1 MNESVAIEMAIRA
14 RKELSAMDST
24 IRKVRK
30 MKRRF
35 ANMARSVIGYA
46 QKISAAV
53 AKMKAAFIKLNNAL
67 RTLRNVALKAFT
79 ALVALTGIPI
89 YKFAKFEQAMA
100 NVNTLLDT
108 SSKKFRELQDGVIS
122 VSNRVG
128 ESAESLSTAL
138 YDIVSAGVDAGN
150 SIGVLDLSARA
161 ATAGMTDT
169 QTAVNAGIATVNAF
183 NLEIQDLT
191 KVFDL
196 QFQTVRKGVITYEQ
210 LSNAQGELL
219 PSARKLN
226 ESLENMYG
234 SLAFVTKNGL
244 SAEMAS
250 TSLARAYDG
259 LIQKSSQLADAGV
272 EVYNEFG
279 KFRGIVDIVEDLSDR
294 LEGLSDQKMQDVLQ
308 SIGFEIRAA
317 RAIIPMIKNVDGLRE
332 SVNAM
337 SDSTGSME
345 DAFKKAANTISFRFN
360 KAKER
365 VTNSIIAIGRSFKTE
380 INSMLDDIGAWAL
393 AIQNFVSE
401 NREAIKSIL
410 TFALRMTATVA
421 VFATVGTA
429 LMSLLTPIGIV
440 STAMFAFG
448 AAWYLN
454 MWDIRDKTDKAISKI
469 IELWG
474 DLQESTKNTVDYSIK
489 KWNELKEWW
498 QNTTWIEK
506 AQDIGKI
513 TLSIGQWGFESVNGA
528 GESLWNWIVNE
539 YDVNEDGSIS
549 LAESILPL
557 IKISNWL
564 WENVAGPILS
574 SLWNWLTEKFD
585 INSDGNITLNEAL
598 ELTLKVSVAGF
609 EKVGDIAGQFSDWIK
624 NSIYNGS
631 GSIEEQLESQ
641 TSNEGL
647 GELLQAIYRAEGGA
661 NSSVPYGMTGF
672 RDQGYQFAL
681 NSNQEF
687 FEGMESALGL
697 EAQSKEW
704 FAAAAATTVTNYW
717 ELFKE
722 NYELKADQT
731 LSDLSDKMQDKFI
744 EYLGSNYAPS
754 AAHELNQNWIPN
766 VSDFYEENKQFSQ
779 AGEIATDI
787 GVNFENAE
795 VVIKATI
802 EWTGETYQSI
812 KNAFNTGDWSDALDI
827 GTDIF
832 EAGMAIYVGLKLAD
846 MAVTSLIT
854 AIQAAIQ
861 GSAFIAKLSG
871 MSALAGPAALGLMSL
886 GVQLIEWSNDKGKT
900 WQDVGKNIAAA
911 LAAGLG
917 IGSFTGSPQA
927 GVLAFTLALNLE
939 LGEKADS
946 LGEKIKEQFLDLP
959 LFPSFMENNPA
970 MRDVLDWNL
979 DGNADQVKPHMA
991 TGGYISGA
999 GTSTSDSI
1007 PAMLSD
1013 GEYIINAASTGRWRP
1028 ILEAIN
1034 SGNFSGFRRGGPAD
1048 QRTYVP
1054 PNVANEWALKASGLG
1069 DNPALK
1075 YLAKVSKD
1083 TENFNHIL
1091 DLVSGF
1097 KGMKAE
1103 YQDKMDELNNL
1114 NEELRK
1120 QIEKQLDDI
1129 SGNTE
1134 EFTAGL
1140 SDLTNELSSFA
1151 NNIAN
1156 ITGSETAGLAGNLI
1170 GSGKNMYDQ
1179 FQNFGNATDMMGKIT
1194 SGFGMANAALGAV
1207 SAFKSWNE
1215 SRNEKAQQYWQEQLE
1230 LDREQLDKINQIES
1244 NTKETTTNLIKYL
1257 SQNPTNSNIAGGRSV
1272 LDDVYNSLRGNLR
1285 PNFGQIAYNVKEE
1298 DVWFDDE
1305 ETKTYNPES
1314 FLRNQ
1319 MGINTPGSLSGMG
1332 LDQLQ
1337 NVYDQVRNVSGSQ
1350 LKSVAQDIAD
1360 TMDAGWAGS
1369 GELKSWSSNFGS
1381 FKTKLGNYLNTLK
1394 DLESTLGKLQES
1406 TRLES
1411 FAGVEFLNASERV
1424 DQYRKQVEDFFKASG
1439 KSISSHQK
1447 EIDAMVNEYADKV
1460 VDGGKRIITIM
1471 RDVRSSFIQAFSGG
1485 ESALDSLIGSLQP
1498 YFDTLKSNIASI
1510 FYDIELDQLDA
1521 QLKNLFGK
1529 LTDRLA
1535 NYSGD
1540 NPLDFAEDILQS
1552 GSLKNV
1558 FSNIIDISKNMEDME
1573 SINDIII
1580 EQFTDQAKAAG
1591 MTEEEIDNLLEK
1603 MGLLNDESKEI
1614 TQQMQEVK
1622 NALSD
1627 AMDAALESEDL
1638 FDFRTA
1644 LGESIYESAKDGLI
1658 QAFMESEVYQEMFS
1672 KWFDGQDINF
1682 TGNLEQDFD
1691 NMQGILDN
1699 LQDEL
1704 REAGMDFDTTKVPTG
1719 DDSTGSD
1726 DYYGGSGVP
1735 EGEGGGTINNY
1746 TYEFAPHDNTFMG
1759 TDREDLYKEFLK
1771 WIKDK
1776 EDDEA

>member
-14 RKELSAMDST
+14 RRELSAMDDT
-24 IRKVRK
+24 IRKVRE

-122 VSNRVG
+122 VSNKVG

-138 YDIVSAGVDAGN
+138 YDIVSAGVDASN

-161 ATAGMTDT
+161 ATAGMTNAK
-169 QTAVNAGIATVNAF
+169 TAVNAGIATVNAF
-183 NLEIQDLT
+183 NLKIQDLT

-259 LIQKSSQLADAGV
+259 LIQKSSKLADAGV
-272 EVYNEFG
+272 EVYDEFG
-279 KFRGIVDIVEDLSDR
+279 KFRGIVDIVKDLSEE
-294 LEGLSDQKMQDVLQ
+294 LEGLSDKKMQKTLQ
-308 SIGFEIRAA
+308 KIGFEIRAA
-317 RAIIPMIKNVDGLRE
+317 RAIIPMIKNIDGLKE
-332 SVNAM
+332 SVDAM
-337 SDSTGSME
+337 SNSAGSME
-345 DAFKKAANTISFRFN
+345 DAFEKATNTISFRFN

-365 VTNSIIAIGRSFKTE
+365 IVNSIIEIGRSFKTE
-380 INSMLDDIGAWAL
+380 INSMLDSIGSWTL

-429 LMSLLTPIGIV
+429 LMSLLTPIGLV
-440 STAMFAFG
+440 STAIFAFG

-454 MWDIRDKTDKAISKI
+454 MWDIRDKTKTAVQDINDWWN
-469 IELWG
+469 ELKE
-474 DLQESTKNTVDYSIK
+474 DAENTVDQTIE

-513 TLSIGQWGFESVNGA
+513 TLEVAEWGFNEITKITQ
-528 GESLWNWIVNE
+528 SLKDWIE
-539 YDVNEDGSIS
+539 
-549 LAESILPL
+549 
-557 IKISNWL
+557 
-564 WENVAGPILS
+564 
-574 SLWNWLTEKFD
+574 EKY
-585 INSDGNITLNEAL
+585 GV
-598 ELTLKVSVAGF
+598 ELTVENAIDAVIGIGEFTFDGMKNLASDFSSWFKQKVMP
-609 EKVGDIAGQFSDWIK
+609 SD
-624 NSIYNGS
+624 
-631 GSIEEQLESQ
+631 GSIEEQIEREIGNS
-641 TSNEGL
+641 GI
-647 GELLQAIYRAEGGA
+647 GELLKAIYRAEGGA

-697 EAQSKEW
+697 EAQSKDW

-717 ELFKE
+717 ELFKD
-722 NYELKADQT
+722 NYELAADQT
-731 LSDLSDKMQDKFI
+731 LASLSDEMQDKFI

-766 VSDFYEENKQFSQ
+766 VSEFYNSNKQLNESTGISDLIDENLTLD
-779 AGEIATDI
+779 AAIDLTI
-787 GVNFENAE
+787 G
-795 VVIKATI
+795 
-802 EWTGETYQSI
+802 
-812 KNAFNTGDWSDALDI
+812 I
-827 GTDIF
+827 GTIAIAF
-832 EAGMAIYVGLKLAD
+832 TAAKLMSAIIAELIAQGILLKMGAQMALGGAAK
-846 MAVTSLIT
+846 T
-854 AIQAAIQ
+854 A
-861 GSAFIAKLSG
+861 GSAGL
-871 MSALAGPAALGLMSL
+871 ALAGGLTIGATLSVL
-886 GVQLIEWSNDKGKT
+886 LDPEIENYTEW
-900 WQDVGKNIAAA
+900 
-911 LAAGLG
+911 
-917 IGSFTGSPQA
+917 
-927 GVLAFTLALNLE
+927 
-939 LGEKADS
+939 
-946 LGEKIKEQFLDLP
+946 KEQFKEGLKTLFSKSFWEDLWLLAKLEWQEIWNSLGDWTQEKINT
-959 LFPSFMENNPA
+959 LFSKEFWSGVWNDMQTSFEES
-970 MRDVLDWNL
+970 L
-979 DGNADQVKPHMA
+979 DGMVEGFKELFINPITNLLNDEDNKIWADWFRAPNPSELSPTALPKQIIEMFTGHEYA
-991 TGGYISGA
+991 TGGYISGP

-1007 PAMLSD
+1007 PAMLSN
-1013 GEYIINAASTGRWRP
+1013 GEYVINAASTSRWRP

-1034 SGNFSGFRRGGPAD
+1034 SGNFEGFRNGGGPGGPD
-1048 QRTYVP
+1048 PGLNQYVP
-1054 PNVANEWALKASGLG
+1054 PDVANEWALKASGLG
-1069 DNPALK
+1069 ENPALQ

-1097 KGMKAE
+1097 KDMKAE

-1120 QIEKQLDDI
+1120 QIEKQLDEI
-1129 SGNTE
+1129 SDNTE

-1140 SDLTNELSSFA
+1140 SDLTNELGNFA
-1151 NNIAN
+1151 NNIAKV
-1156 ITGSETAGLAGNLI
+1156 TGSEEAGLIGNLI
-1170 GSGKNMYDQ
+1170 GSGKNIYDQ
-1179 FQNFGNATDMMGKIT
+1179 FQNFQKSDDWMSKLT
-1194 SGFGMANAALGAV
+1194 SGFGIANAGLSIVGAIQ
-1207 SAFKSWNE
+1207 SYNQKE
-1215 SRNEKAQQYWQEQLE
+1215 NEKILAEYQKQLDV
-1230 LDREQLDKINQIES
+1230 DREQL
-1244 NTKETTTNLIKYL
+1244 NTLQSIKKNTEDTAKNIIKAVA
-1257 SQNPTNSNIAGGRSV
+1257 QNPTNQNVTLARSQV
-1272 LDDVYNSLRGNLR
+1272 ESQADFMLRNR
-1285 PNFGQIAYNVKEE
+1285 PNFGNV
-1298 DVWFDDE
+1298 DI
-1305 ETKTYNPES
+1305 T
-1314 FLRNQ
+1314 
-1319 MGINTPGSLSGMG
+1319 G
-1332 LDQLQ
+1332 
-1337 NVYDQVRNVSGSQ
+1337 YDQDRWWHGKQRKHYSYSMYETARRLGKDVSMFSGYGSNVMDLPFEELQKLEKQFSSISKGQVKRLKGSIDKSFSTDLRTVQSQ
-1350 LKSVAQDIAD
+1350 LRTYVD
-1360 TMDAGWAGS
+1360 TVEA
-1369 GELKSWSSNFGS
+1369 LNKVQ
-1381 FKTKLGNYLNTLK
+1381 GNMA
-1394 DLESTLGKLQES
+1394 EA

-1411 FAGVEFLNASERV
+1411 FEGI
-1424 DQYRKQVEDFFKASG
+1424 QYISQVEALEQYKEQLKETYKAAGYTDS
-1439 KSISSHQK
+1439 
-1447 EIDAMVNEYADKV
+1447 EIRKMDGTITEIAENMADV
-1460 VDGGKRIITIM
+1460 TDNIITITQE
-1471 RDVRSSFIQAFSGG
+1471 VRGSFINAFSEGNSAIDSFASG
-1485 ESALDSLIGSLQP
+1485 LSSYFESI
-1498 YFDTLKSNIASI
+1498 KNNIASMVYNI
-1510 FYDIELDQLDA
+1510 DMSGLDSYIENFFE
-1521 QLKNLFGK
+1521 KFN
-1529 LTDRLA
+1529 TRLA

-1540 NPLDFAEDILQS
+1540 NPLNFAEDILQT
-1552 GSLKNV
+1552 GSLKNI
-1558 FSNIIDISKNMEDME
+1558 FANIIDVSENIKNMQ

-1580 EQFTDQAKAAG
+1580 EQFTDQAKAAD
-1591 MTEEEIDNLLEK
+1591 MTKEEIDNLLEK
-1603 MGLLNDESKEI
+1603 MGLVSNEAKKI
-1614 TQQMQEVK
+1614 TQQMQQVQS
-1622 NALSD
+1622 ALGD
-1627 AMDAALESEDL
+1627 AMDAALESDDL
-1638 FDFRTA
+1638 FDFRTS

-1672 KWFDGQDINF
+1672 KWFDGQDINL
-1682 TGNLEQDFD
+1682 TGNLEQDFE

-1704 REAGMDFDTTKVPTG
+1704 REAGMDFDTTKVPTA

-1726 DYYGGSGVP
+1726 DYYGGSGIP
-1735 EGEGGGTINNY
+1735 EGEGGGTVVNN
-1746 TYEFAPHDNTFMG
+1746 TYEFSPHDNTFIG

>member
-1 MNESVAIEMAIRA
+1 MVKQMNESVAIEMAIRA
-14 RKELSAMDST
+14 RRELSAMDDT
-24 IRKVRK
+24 IRKVRE

-108 SSKKFRELQDGVIS
+108 SSKKFRELQDGVIA

-128 ESAESLSTAL
+128 ESAENLSTAL
-138 YDIVSAGVDAGN
+138 YDIVSAGVQASN

-161 ATAGMTDT
+161 ATAGMTNA

-279 KFRGIVDIVEDLSDR
+279 KFRGIVDIVEDLSDQ
-294 LEGLSDQKMQDVLQ
+294 LEGLSDQEMQDVLKG
-308 SIGFEIRAA
+308 IGFEIRAA
-317 RAIIPMIKNVDGLRE
+317 RAIIPMIKNIDGLRE
-332 SVNAM
+332 SVDAM
-337 SDSTGSME
+337 SNSAGSME
-345 DAFKKAANTISFRFN
+345 AAFEKATNTIPFRFN

-365 VTNSIIAIGRSFKTE
+365 VANSIIEIGRSFSSE
-380 INSMLDDIGAWAL
+380 INSMLDDIGSWAL

-429 LMSLLTPIGIV
+429 LMSLLTPIGLV
-440 STAMFAFG
+440 SAAMFAFG

-454 MWDIRDKTDKAISKI
+454 MWDIRDKTKTAVQDISDWWN
-469 IELWG
+469 ELKE
-474 DLQESTKNTVDYSIK
+474 DAENTVDQTIE
-489 KWNELKEWW
+489 KWDELKEWW
-498 QNTTWIEK
+498 QETTWIEK

-513 TLSIGQWGFESVNGA
+513 TLEVAEWGFNEITKITQ
-528 GESLWNWIVNE
+528 SLKDWIE
-539 YDVNEDGSIS
+539 
-549 LAESILPL
+549 
-557 IKISNWL
+557 
-564 WENVAGPILS
+564 
-574 SLWNWLTEKFD
+574 EKY
-585 INSDGNITLNEAL
+585 GV
-598 ELTLKVSVAGF
+598 ELTVENAIDAVIGIGEFTFDGMKNLASDFSSWFKQKVMP
-609 EKVGDIAGQFSDWIK
+609 SD
-624 NSIYNGS
+624 
-631 GSIEEQLESQ
+631 GSIEEQIEREIGNS
-641 TSNEGL
+641 GI
-647 GELLQAIYRAEGGA
+647 GELLKAIYRAEGGA

-697 EAQSKEW
+697 EAQSKDW

-717 ELFKE
+717 ELFKD
-722 NYELKADQT
+722 NYELAADQT
-731 LSDLSDKMQDKFI
+731 LASLSDEMQDKFI

-766 VSDFYEENKQFSQ
+766 VSEFYNSNKQLNESTGISDLIDENLTLD
-779 AGEIATDI
+779 AAIDLTI
-787 GVNFENAE
+787 G
-795 VVIKATI
+795 
-802 EWTGETYQSI
+802 
-812 KNAFNTGDWSDALDI
+812 I
-827 GTDIF
+827 GTIAIAF
-832 EAGMAIYVGLKLAD
+832 TAAKLMSAIIAELIAQGILLKMGAQMALGGAAK
-846 MAVTSLIT
+846 T
-854 AIQAAIQ
+854 A
-861 GSAFIAKLSG
+861 GSAGL
-871 MSALAGPAALGLMSL
+871 ALAGGLTIGATLSVL
-886 GVQLIEWSNDKGKT
+886 LDPEIENYTEW
-900 WQDVGKNIAAA
+900 
-911 LAAGLG
+911 
-917 IGSFTGSPQA
+917 
-927 GVLAFTLALNLE
+927 
-939 LGEKADS
+939 
-946 LGEKIKEQFLDLP
+946 KEQFKEGLKTLFSKSFWEDLWLLAKLEWQEIWNSLGDWTQEKIDT
-959 LFPSFMENNPA
+959 LFSKEFWSGVWNDMQTSFEES
-970 MRDVLDWNL
+970 L
-979 DGNADQVKPHMA
+979 DGMVEGFKELFINPITNLLNDEDNKIWADWFRAPNPSELSPTALPKQIIEMFTGHEYA
-991 TGGYISGA
+991 TGGYISGP

-1013 GEYIINAASTGRWRP
+1013 GEYVINAASTKKWLP
-1028 ILEAIN
+1028 ILESIN
-1034 SGNFSGFRRGGPAD
+1034 TGSFSGFAIGG
-1048 QRTYVP
+1048 QVGGGVP
-1054 PNVANEWALKASGLG
+1054 SNVANEWALKASGLG

-1091 DLVSGF
+1091 DLISGF
-1097 KGMKAE
+1097 KDMKAE

-1129 SGNTE
+1129 NGDTTE
-1134 EFTAGL
+1134 FNANI

-1156 ITGSETAGLAGNLI
+1156 ITGNEDAALIGNLI
-1170 GSGKNMYDQ
+1170 GSGKSMYDQ
-1179 FQNFGNATDMMGKIT
+1179 FQNFGNATDMMGKLT
-1194 SGFGMANAALGAV
+1194 SGFGIANAGLSIVGAIQ
-1207 SAFKSWNE
+1207 SYNQKE
-1215 SRNEKAQQYWQEQLE
+1215 NEKILAEYQNQLEVDKEQLS
-1230 LDREQLDKINQIES
+1230 LLQSIKN
-1244 NTKETTTNLIKYL
+1244 NTEDTAKNIIKAVA
-1257 SQNPTNSNIAGGRSV
+1257 QNPTNQNVTLARSQV
-1272 LDDVYNSLRGNLR
+1272 KGQADFMLRNR
-1285 PNFGQIAYNVKEE
+1285 PNFGNV
-1298 DVWFDDE
+1298 DI
-1305 ETKTYNPES
+1305 T
-1314 FLRNQ
+1314 
-1319 MGINTPGSLSGMG
+1319 G
-1332 LDQLQ
+1332 
-1337 NVYDQVRNVSGSQ
+1337 YDQDRWWHGKEREHHSYSLYDTARRLGKNVSMFSGYGGNVMNLPFERLEQFERQFSSITVNQVKRLKGGIDKGFSTDLRTVQAQ
-1350 LKSVAQDIAD
+1350 LRTYVDTVSALKKVQNNIA
-1360 TMDAGWAGS
+1360 
-1369 GELKSWSSNFGS
+1369 ESS
-1381 FKTKLGNYLNTLK
+1381 
-1394 DLESTLGKLQES
+1394 
-1406 TRLES
+1406 RLES
-1411 FAGVEFLNASERV
+1411 FEGINYISQAEALEQYKEQLKETYKAAGYTSA
-1424 DQYRKQVEDFFKASG
+1424 
-1439 KSISSHQK
+1439 
-1447 EIDAMVNEYADKV
+1447 EIRRM
-1460 VDGGKRIITIM
+1460 DGTITNIARNLARTTNNIVTVM
-1471 RDVRSSFIQAFSGG
+1471 QTVRSSFISTFADGSSMIDSFIQGLSG
-1485 ESALDSLIGSLQP
+1485 
-1498 YFDTLKSNIASI
+1498 YFDTLKNNISSMV
-1510 FYDIELDQLDA
+1510 YNLNLSGLDTYFE
-1521 QLKNLFGK
+1521 NLFESINTK
-1529 LTDRLA
+1529 LA
-1535 NYSGD
+1535 NYSGS
-1540 NPLDFAEDILQS
+1540 NPLEYAENLIS
-1552 GSLKNV
+1552 GSNISSG
-1558 FSNIIDISKNMEDME
+1558 FSKIIDISKNMEDME
-1573 SINDIII
+1573 NINDIII

-1603 MGLLNDESKEI
+1603 MGLLSSESKEI

-1627 AMDAALESEDL
+1627 AMNAALESEDL

-1704 REAGMDFDTTKVPTG
+1704 REAGMDFDTTKVPTA
-1719 DDSTGSD
+1719 DDSTSSD
-1726 DYYGGSGVP
+1726 DYYGGSGIP
-1735 EGEGGGTINNY
+1735 EGEGGGKVVNN
-1746 TYEFAPHDNTFMG
+1746 TYEFSPHNNTFLG

-1771 WIKDK
+1771 WIKEK

>member
-14 RKELSAMDST
+14 RRELSAMDDT
-24 IRKVRK
+24 IRKVRE

-138 YDIVSAGVDAGN
+138 YDIVSAGVQAGN

-161 ATAGMTDT
+161 AAAGMTDT
-169 QTAVNAGIATVNAF
+169 QSAANAGIATINAF
-183 NLEIQDLT
+183 DLEVQDLT
-191 KVFDL
+191 EVFDL

-259 LIQKSSQLADAGV
+259 LTQKSKELAQAGV
-272 EVYNEFG
+272 EVYDEFG
-279 KFRGIVDIVEDLSDR
+279 KFRGIVDIVEDLSNK
-294 LEGLSDQKMQDVLQ
+294 LEGLSDKEMQGILEG
-308 SIGFEIRAA
+308 IGFEVRAA
-317 RAIIPMIKNVDGLRE
+317 RAIIPMINNIDGLRE
-332 SVNAM
+332 SVSAM
-337 SDSTGSME
+337 ENSAGSME
-345 DAFKKAANTISFRFN
+345 AAFIKATNTISFRFN

-365 VTNSIIAIGRSFKTE
+365 VVNSLIVMGRSFKTE
-380 INSMLDDIGAWAL
+380 INSMLDDIGSWAL

-429 LMSLLTPIGIV
+429 LMSLLTPIGLV
-440 STAMFAFG
+440 STAIFAFG

-454 MWDIRDKTDKAISKI
+454 MWDIRDKTKTAVQDISDWWD
-469 IELWG
+469 ELKE
-474 DLQESTKNTVDYSIK
+474 DAENTVDQTIE

-506 AQDIGKI
+506 AQDIGQI
-513 TLSIGQWGFESVNGA
+513 TLSIGQWGFEAVNDA
-528 GESLWNWIVNE
+528 GDSLWNWIVSE

-557 IKISNWL
+557 IKISDWL
-564 WENVAGPILS
+564 WKNIAGPILS
-574 SLWNWLTEKFD
+574 SLWNWLTDKFD
-585 INSDGNITLNEAL
+585 INDDGNITLDEAL

-609 EKVGDIAGQFSDWIK
+609 EKVGDIATQFSDWIK
-624 NSIYNGS
+624 NSIYSGS

-641 TSNEGL
+641 TGNEGL

-697 EAQSKEW
+697 EAQSKDW
-704 FAAAAATTVTNYW
+704 FAAAAATTVSNYW

-722 NYELKADQT
+722 NYELEADQT
-731 LSDLSDKMQDKFI
+731 LSDLSDEMQDKFI

-766 VSDFYEENKQFSQ
+766 VIDFYEENKQFSQ

-787 GVNFENAE
+787 GVNFESAE

-802 EWTGETYQSI
+802 EWAGETYQSI
-812 KNAFNTGDWSDALDI
+812 KNAFETGDWSDALNI
-827 GTDIF
+827 GSDIF

-846 MAVTSLIT
+846 MAITSLIT
-854 AIQAAIQ
+854 AIQTAIQ

-886 GVQLIEWSNDKGKT
+886 GVQLIEWSNDEGKT

-917 IGSFTGSPQA
+917 IGSFTRSPQA

-959 LFPSFMENNPA
+959 LFPSFIENNPA
-970 MRDVLDWNL
+970 MRDIISDWDL
-979 DGNADQVKPHMA
+979 DGNADKVKPHMA
-991 TGGYISGA
+991 TGGYISGP
-999 GTSTSDSI
+999 GTSISDSI

-1013 GEYIINAASTGRWRP
+1013 GEYVINAASTKRWLP

-1034 SGNFSGFRRGGPAD
+1034 SGNFEGFAVGGQIGPG
-1048 QRTYVP
+1048 VSSEVS
-1054 PNVANEWALKASGLG
+1054 NKWALRASGLG
-1069 DNPALK
+1069 DNQALQ
-1075 YLAKVSKD
+1075 YLAKISKD

-1097 KGMKAE
+1097 QDMKAE
-1103 YQDKMDELNNL
+1103 YQDQMDNLNNL

-1129 SGNTE
+1129 NGDTTE
-1134 EFTAGL
+1134 FNANI

-1156 ITGSETAGLAGNLI
+1156 ITGNEDAALIGNLI
-1170 GSGKNMYDQ
+1170 GSGKSMYDQ
-1179 FQNFGNATDMMGKIT
+1179 FQNFGNATDMMGKLT
-1194 SGFGMANAALGAV
+1194 SGFGIANAALGAV

-1230 LDREQLDKINQIES
+1230 LDREQLDNIKQIES
-1244 NTKETTTNLIKYL
+1244 NTKETTANLIKYL
-1257 SQNPTNSNIAGGRSV
+1257 SQNPTTSNIAGGKSV
-1272 LDDVYNSLRGNLR
+1272 LDDVYNSLRSDLR
-1285 PNFGQIAYNVKEE
+1285 PNFGSISYNVKEE
-1298 DVWFDDE
+1298 DVFFDDE
-1305 ETKTYNPES
+1305 KTKTYNPES

-1332 LDQLQ
+1332 VEQLQ
-1337 NVYDQVRNVSGSQ
+1337 SVYDQVKNVSGSQ
-1350 LKSVAQDIAD
+1350 LKVVAQDIAD
-1360 TMDAGWAGS
+1360 TMDAFGG

-1381 FKTKLGNYLNTLK
+1381 FKNKLGNYLETLK
-1394 DLESTLGKLQES
+1394 DLESTLGSLQENA
-1406 TRLES
+1406 RLES

-1424 DQYRKQVEDFFKASG
+1424 DQYRKQIEEFFKASG
-1439 KSISSHQK
+1439 KSISKHQS

-1460 VDGGKRIITIM
+1460 VDGGERIITIM

-1485 ESALDSLIGSLQP
+1485 ESALSSVVSGLQP
-1498 YFDTLKSNIASI
+1498 YFETLKSNIASL
-1510 FYDIELDQLDA
+1510 FYDIELDRLDA

-1540 NPLDFAEDILQS
+1540 NPLDFAKEIMQT

-1558 FSNIIDISKNMEDME
+1558 FANIIDISENMEDME

-1603 MGLLNDESKEI
+1603 MGLLSSESKEI

-1627 AMDAALESEDL
+1627 AMNAALESEDL

-1704 REAGMDFDTTKVPTG
+1704 REAGMDFDTTKVPTA
-1719 DDSTGSD
+1719 DDSNGSD
-1726 DYYGGSGVP
+1726 DYYGGSGIP
-1735 EGEGGGTINNY
+1735 EGEGGGTVNNY
-1746 TYEFAPHDNTFMG
+1746 TYEFAPHNNTFLG

-1771 WIKDK
+1771 WIKEK